1 MVVFGRYYEGIET
14 DHGGFGVDFADSV
27 TVEVVKKAHK
37 EDSLIVRMVEQSGK
51 SGSIKLKLNEEFHGL
66 QKVNFIEW
74 NEGEILETN
83 GSGQIKLDF
92 KPFEIRTFKL
102 V

>member
-1 MVVFGRYYEGIET
+1 MTSTPIVAQQLNT
-14 DHGGFGVDFADSV
+14 DFKNDFKNIGEES
-27 TVEVVKKAHK
+27 E
-37 EDSLIVRMVEQSGK
+37 
-51 SGSIKLKLNEEFHGL
+51 LKLNEEFHGL